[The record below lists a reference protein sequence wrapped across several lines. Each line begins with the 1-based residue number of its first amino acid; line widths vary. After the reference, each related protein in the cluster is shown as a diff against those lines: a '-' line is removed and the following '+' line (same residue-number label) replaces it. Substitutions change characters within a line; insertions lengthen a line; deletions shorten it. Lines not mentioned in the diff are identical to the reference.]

1 MKRAPAKIFQD
12 LVVWQK
18 SHQFVLQVYRYSAD
32 FRGQRSMALHNNFAV
47 QLFRFPPISLK
58 DSRSVAE
65 LTKRG
70 S

>member
-1 MKRAPAKIFQD
+1 
-12 LVVWQK
+12 
-18 SHQFVLQVYRYSAD
+18 
-32 FRGQRSMALHNNFAV
+32 MALHNNFAV